1 MLGCSARGWGG
12 QLQLAGIPW
21 LLSQQVP
28 ATLTTLCPAAGKSTP
43 KDSKVE
49 SLLRGWEVGWGS
61 RKDPGGLGGER
72 RSHWRPALHLARA
85 PLGQGPR
92 ESLIS
97 SR

>member
-49 SLLRGWEVGWGS
+49 SLLRGWEVGWDS

-72 RSHWRPALHLARA
+72 GGRTGGQPCIWHEPHWARVPGSH
-85 PLGQGPR
+85 
-92 ESLIS
+92 
-97 SR
+97 

>member
-28 ATLTTLCPAAGKSTP
+28 ATLTTLTP

-49 SLLRGWEVGWGS
+49 SLLRGWEVGWDS

-72 RSHWRPALHLARA
+72 RSPWRPALHLARA